1 MFSAVMGRK
10 RMRKTLIATAVTILV
25 VPMVAACTK
34 AGNSAAKD
42 VTVTACTADPAGGKP
57 VAGGEIHNPSSEA
70 STYVIHV
77 KFTDGAGNG
86 VGDGV
91 ATVAKVEA
99 KGTATW
105 KTAGTLSAR
114 GPLTCPLAS
123 VTRAAAP

>member
-1 MFSAVMGRK
+1 MKHR
-10 RMRKTLIATAVTILV
+10 LIATAATIVV
-25 VPMVAACTK
+25 VPMIGGCTK
-34 AGNSAAKD
+34 AGSSAAKD
-42 VTVTACTADPAGGKP
+42 VTVTACTADPSGGKP
-57 VAGGEIHNPSSEA
+57 VAGGEIHNTSSEA

-77 KFTDGAGNG
+77 KFTDAAGNG

-91 ATVAKVEA
+91 ATVAKVDA

-105 KTAGTLSAR
+105 KATGTQSAR